1 MAGEF
6 HEVPHE
12 NLKLWNVGD
21 TRSVKVFSASIKI
34 NFIKSLQFVS
44 EQ

>member
-1 MAGEF
+1 MRYLYLWEKS
-6 HEVPHE
+6 E
-12 NLKLWNVGD
+12 NLKLWNLGD
-21 TRSVKVFSASIKI
+21 TRSVKVFSANRKI